1 MAQANQRNE
10 VQNHRQA
17 AVDTGRFD
25 LGPLALVLAWAPAA
39 GLVQRRFDR
48 WDARQRREAPVR
60 AALGRAHR
68 RRAKLDRLRARQ
80 LRDGEDAP
88 AWSGPD
94 LKALAAADL
103 VEAQAVKGRRGA
115 PSIRAA
121 AAKMREA
128 VADRR
133 AAAHEARRGALR
145 LEQTVALDAGREG
158 VASGE
163 VVERRRGQG
172 QVRLRTRDGLKLL
185 HERGGLGADRVEA
198 ARLLAVGLRYRDLYE
213 LAQASLKSCLAVSDR
228 VSRGERTLWADAMA
242 AHRRAALANQV
253 RRIEARVATA
263 AGPDALEVLRKVA
276 GEACTV
282 RSLCANARQ
291 RVRMESRLMTAL
303 TLAGEI
309 LCQPR

>member
-10 VQNHRQA
+10 VQDSRQA
-17 AVDTGRFD
+17 EFEAAGFD

-80 LRDGEDAP
+80 LRDGDDAP

-94 LKALAAADL
+94 LKALAAADA
-103 VEAQAVKGRRGA
+103 VEAQAVKGQRGA
-115 PSIRAA
+115 PSIRAT

-158 VASGE
+158 VAVGE

-213 LAQASLKSCLAVSDR
+213 LAQSSLKSCLAVSDR
-228 VSRGERTLWADAMA
+228 VSRGERTLWTDAMA

-253 RRIEARVATA
+253 RRIDARVTA
-263 AGPDALEVLRKVA
+263 AVGPEALEALRKVA
-276 GEACTV
+276 GEACTISSMATG
-282 RSLCANARQ
+282 RRRQ
-291 RVRMESRLMTAL
+291 IRLAAAL
-303 TLAGEI
+303 VEALRQAGDA
-309 LCQPR
+309 LNDRA